1 MTVKALKELLNQ
13 YPGNLRVVVDG
24 YEDGYD
30 DLAQECISVRKI
42 QLNTKTKDWEGQHSD
57 FDSLNQA
64 EAEAA
69 EAVEALVFRRAS
81 Y

>member
-13 YPGNLRVVVDG
+13 YPENLRVVVDG

-30 DLAQECISVRKI
+30 DLAQERISVRKI

-64 EAEAA
+64 KADAAKTA
-69 EAVEALVFRRAS
+69 EAVVFHRAS

>member
-13 YPGNLRVVVDG
+13 YPENLCVVVNG

-30 DLAQECISVRKI
+30 GIAQEHISVRKV

-57 FDSLNQA
+57 LDRLNQA
-64 EAEAA
+64 KADAA
-69 EAVEALVFRRAS
+69 ETAEALVFHRAS